1 VLIFDNNPGADGGQ
15 GRRGADRHWWRVS
28 RCGSQL
34 PENKG
39 RQTIKTGGHEWSSV
53 VMKTMD
59 IVNRTRSGVARK
71 GCAGSF
77 ATALQLSG
85 RV

>member
-1 VLIFDNNPGADGGQ
+1 
-15 GRRGADRHWWRVS
+15 
-28 RCGSQL
+28 
-34 PENKG
+34 
-39 RQTIKTGGHEWSSV
+39 
-53 VMKTMD
+53 MKTMD